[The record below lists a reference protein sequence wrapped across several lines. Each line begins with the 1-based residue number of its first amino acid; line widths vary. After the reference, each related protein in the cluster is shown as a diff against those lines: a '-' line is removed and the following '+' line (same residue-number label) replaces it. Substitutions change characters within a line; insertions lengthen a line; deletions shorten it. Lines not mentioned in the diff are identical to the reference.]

1 MISLDLDG
9 YAIAVTGGAGSIGR
23 AVCVELARAGAIVGV
38 VDRRKEVVDAI
49 VSECESMGAKAFA
62 HVADVTQATEVDA
75 AFSNFAEQAGKIDG
89 LVNAAGILK
98 TGAID
103 VMSEDDWQQIFD
115 VNVTGTY
122 LATKAV
128 TPHVKAAGS
137 GSIVNISSVS
147 AFIGSDE
154 GFAYTATKGAVL
166 SFTYGVAG
174 DLAPHNVRVNA
185 VCPGWVSGGF
195 THQAMESSD
204 DPESLV
210 KLAAS
215 LHYLCRIASPTD
227 VANAVVWL
235 MSPLASFV
243 TGTALFVDGGYMV
256 KRGM

>member
-1 MISLDLDG
+1 MIPLDLSG
-9 YAIAVTGGAGSIGR
+9 QAIVVTGGAGSIGQ
-23 AVCVELARAGAIVGV
+23 AVCVEFARAGAIVAV
-38 VDRRKEVVDAI
+38 VDRQREHVDA
-49 VSECESMGAKAFA
+49 VVETCESVGATAFSY
-62 HVADVTQATEVDA
+62 VADVTRLDDMEKV
-75 AFSNFAEQAGKIDG
+75 FSSLSEDVGNIHG
-89 LVNAAGILK
+89 LVNGAGILR
-98 TGAID
+98 TGAIEA
-103 VMSEDDWQQIFD
+103 MSEEDWQEIFD

-122 LATKAV
+122 LATKAA
-128 TPHVKAAGS
+128 TPHLRQTGA

-174 DLAPHNVRVNA
+174 DLARHNIRVNA

-195 THQAMESSD
+195 TQQAMDSSD
-204 DPESLV
+204 DPEALV

-215 LHYLCRIASPTD
+215 LHYLGRMATPTD

-243 TGTALFVDGGYMV
+243 TGTALFVDGGFMA
-256 KRGM
+256 KRGT